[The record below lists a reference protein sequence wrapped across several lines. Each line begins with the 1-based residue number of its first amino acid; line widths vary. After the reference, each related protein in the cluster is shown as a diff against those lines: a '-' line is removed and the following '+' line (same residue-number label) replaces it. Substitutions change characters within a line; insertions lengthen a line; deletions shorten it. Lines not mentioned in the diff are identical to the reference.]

1 MFTED
6 LDRLLGERPNKLR
19 PLPSYTNPSLLSR
32 VAPVYGT
39 TSTSCT
45 PAQLRPP
52 FRRPHVQPHQPCYLQ
67 PGAAHP
73 SNSFAVYSPCG
84 HQHAAGV
91 PSATEGL
98 HSPVAGKMPPSYGGA
113 LQSGYSSRSMQ
124 EMLLEGDASYD
135 IDTLNPSL
143 TDLQLQGTKDSRDY
157 MTDGGLES
165 ASSLT
170 RSTVTS
176 A

>member
-1 MFTED
+1 
-6 LDRLLGERPNKLR
+6 
-19 PLPSYTNPSLLSR
+19 
-32 VAPVYGT
+32 
-39 TSTSCT
+39 
-45 PAQLRPP
+45 
-52 FRRPHVQPHQPCYLQ
+52 
-67 PGAAHP
+67 
-73 SNSFAVYSPCG
+73 
-84 HQHAAGV
+84 
-91 PSATEGL
+91 
-98 HSPVAGKMPPSYGGA
+98 
-113 LQSGYSSRSMQ
+113 MQ